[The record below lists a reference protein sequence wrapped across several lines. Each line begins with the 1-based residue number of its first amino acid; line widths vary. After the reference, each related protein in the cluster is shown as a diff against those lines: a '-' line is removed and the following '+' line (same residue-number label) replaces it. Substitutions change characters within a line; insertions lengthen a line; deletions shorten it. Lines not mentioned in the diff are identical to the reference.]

1 MSKSALAKANRNEQ
15 YSRKYN
21 IKFHGIAE
29 SHNEDPLETV
39 NKALKDVG
47 LEIKSK
53 DVTAAHRVPGKRDVH
68 RHILIKLQNLTA
80 KSQIMKKRSDVKKE
94 NKGWKITSEFINS
107 LKLTL
112 LYIRVKVDKVLYRLQ
127 CHTYVSVWF

>member
-1 MSKSALAKANRNEQ
+1 MSKSTLAKANRNEE

-29 SHNEDPLETV
+29 SHNKDPLETV
-39 NKALKDVG
+39 NETLKDVG

-68 RHILIKLQNLTA
+68 
-80 KSQIMKKRSDVKKE
+80 SQ
-94 NKGWKITSEFINS
+94 F
-107 LKLTL
+107 L
-112 LYIRVKVDKVLYRLQ
+112 
-127 CHTYVSVWF
+127 